1 MLSDHPTTSS
11 ILLLH
16 RRFSSVQLQVTRG
29 LGPRERLR
37 REPRPSGSRH
47 PPVWGPHL
55 RARRERPEPQ
65 PRGERSALVCT
76 HPASQAGRKG
86 FSPTV
91 SPTERPHGAV
101 GLTSREKG
109 RGAQAAPVLCVR
121 AGVRS
126 PRAAS
131 PETPGAAGTGSMG
144 KHVQKRFFREPVTGA
159 DRDSAGTGVWGV
171 SDSADET
178 ILPPEYPLPS
188 GAALRKTVVCS
199 GVCWTLICVCVCVF
213 IYVYKGVHVHRSVC
227 LHVYICV
234 CVGVGVVACCCHP
247 LHSFEL
253 HADAKIPEQS
263 ENP

>member
-159 DRDSAGTGVWGV
+159 DRDSAGTGVRGV

-178 ILPPEYPLPS
+178 ILPP
-188 GAALRKTVVCS
+188 
-199 GVCWTLICVCVCVF
+199 
-213 IYVYKGVHVHRSVC
+213 
-227 LHVYICV
+227 
-234 CVGVGVVACCCHP
+234 
-247 LHSFEL
+247 
-253 HADAKIPEQS
+253 
-263 ENP
+263 